1 MLKKIVPLIS
11 SLLGIVICSEVEVLL
26 AEDSNVTKMMF
37 TNLQGKVK
45 DIIFCEA
52 LDIIAIC

>member
-26 AEDSNVTKMMF
+26 AEETKFRFLFINGEVLIELSTIMIF
-37 TNLQGKVK
+37 IYYL
-45 DIIFCEA
+45 IFCF
-52 LDIIAIC
+52 

>member
-26 AEDSNVTKMMF
+26 AEETKFRFLFINGEVLIELSTIM
-37 TNLQGKVK
+37 
-45 DIIFCEA
+45 IFIYY
-52 LDIIAIC
+52 LSL